1 MTGIAYFALS
11 VQNGLHHVAAEQ
23 FAHQSLIVMPN
34 LLT

>member
-11 VQNGLHHVAAEQ
+11 VQSGLNRIAAAQ
-23 FAHQSLIVMPN
+23 FALQSLLVMPN